1 MVLAILDEWVKYLGH
16 FHPVVVHLPIG
27 MLVVAFI
34 MELLVWRNR
43 QLLVLNGAIAICLLA
58 GCISA
63 ILSCVVGWFLSME
76 GGYEETTL
84 SFHQWMGISVAVLSG
99 ICWFIKR
106 RYALLPRVM
115 KWYRVLFIV
124 LVSLL
129 TVTGHMGGNMTHGE
143 DYLTA
148 GLPQPVAGWLGI
160 EPAKD
165 TAVITKK
172 SISDIKTAV
181 VFTDLVE
188 PIFQEKCYS
197 CHSSKKVKGGLRM
210 DQELLLFKGGKH
222 GVVIRAGDEAGSELV
237 KRLLLPLEDDKR
249 MPPKDKSQLTPA
261 ETAMLRWW
269 VRSGADTKKKVSELS
284 PDSTTL
290 ALLHSFQDGG
300 GDSLVHVPLSPVYSA
315 TVAAADRSAILEL
328 TKLGVLVTPVA
339 KNKQLLELSCIN
351 FPAFDDR
358 TAALLA
364 KLSNNIVWLRL
375 DNTQISDKTLEAVG
389 QLKQLVRLNL
399 AGTAISSAGI
409 DQLKNLSH
417 LEYINLT
424 ATKVDDAGLRML
436 ASLPSLQQIYCW
448 QSLITDKGMA
458 AFRKSKPSVHLVGG
472 ADAKP

>member
-1 MVLAILDEWVKYLGH
+1 MVLAFLDEWVRYLGH

-43 QLLVLNGAIAICLLA
+43 QLVVLNGAIVICLLA

-63 ILSCVVGWFLSME
+63 ILSCLVGWFLSME
-76 GGYEETTL
+76 GGYEESTL

-106 RYALLPRVM
+106 RYALMPRVM
-115 KWYRVLFIV
+115 KGYRLVFIA
-124 LVSLL
+124 LILLL

-148 GLPQPVAGWLGI
+148 GLPQPVAGWLGM

-165 TAVITKK
+165 TAVIIKK
-172 SISDIKTAV
+172 NISDIKTAV
-181 VFTDLVE
+181 VYTDLVQ

-210 DQELLLFKGGKH
+210 DQEPLLFKGGKH
-222 GVVIRAGDEAGSELV
+222 GVVIRPGDEAGSELT

-249 MPPKDKSQLTPA
+249 MPPKDQPALTAA
-261 ETAMLRWW
+261 ETVLLRWW

-290 ALLHSFQDGG
+290 ALLHGFQQGG
-300 GDSLVHVPLSPVYSA
+300 GDTLVQVPLSPVYAA
-315 TVAAADRSAILEL
+315 TVAAPDPNAMLEL

-339 KNKQLLELSCIN
+339 KNKQLLDVSCIN
-351 FPAFDDR
+351 FSAFDDR
-358 TAALLA
+358 TAALLL
-364 KLSNNIVWLRL
+364 KLSGNIVWLRL
-375 DNTQISDKTLEAVG
+375 DNTRISDKTLEVVG

-399 AGTAISSAGI
+399 VGTSITSAGI
-409 DQLKNLSH
+409 DALKNLSH

-424 ATKVDDAGLRML
+424 ATKVDDAGLRTL
-436 ASLPSLQQIYCW
+436 ASLPALQQIYCW
-448 QSLITDKGMA
+448 QSLITDNAMT
-458 AFRKSKPSVHLVGG
+458 AFRKSKPSIHLVGG
-472 ADAKP
+472 ANAKS